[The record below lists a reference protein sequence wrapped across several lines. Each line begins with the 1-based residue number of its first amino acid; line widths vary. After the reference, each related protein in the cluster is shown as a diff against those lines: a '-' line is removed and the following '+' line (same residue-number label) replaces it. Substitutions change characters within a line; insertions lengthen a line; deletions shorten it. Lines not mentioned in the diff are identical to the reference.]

1 MTPPAKSLT
10 PEQFRL
16 RCRDG
21 SFESNSAGYCPGF
34 AQVRHDARTLILP
47 KEHAFDFLLFCQ
59 RNPKPCPLLE
69 VSDPGCV
76 DMRRFAPN
84 SDIRTDLPKYRV
96 YKHGVLTDEVID
108 IKPYWRDVS
117 TVVITQYHVKLDNF
131 VGLGDVLTRLLVQL

>member
-1 MTPPAKSLT
+1 MCLSIDHH
-10 PEQFRL
+10 EQ
-16 RCRDG
+16 
-21 SFESNSAGYCPGF
+21 
-34 AQVRHDARTLILP
+34 
-47 KEHAFDFLLFCQ
+47 
-59 RNPKPCPLLE
+59 E

-96 YKHGVLTDEVID
+96 YKHGVLTDELID

-117 TVVITQYHVKLDNF
+117 TVVITQYHVKHDNF